1 MHVQVDL
8 NQGIAYLLEPHDTR
22 QLLVVV
28 SGDGGRADVDRVLGD
43 AGSLSEDDADHAWLR
58 VGWLREKG
66 AATADGAWGERFD
79 ALLHDAAEHGLVI
92 QDGALVRAHV
102 EWTGAEELGEER
114 D

>member
-8 NQGIAYLLEPHDTR
+8 NQGITYLLDAHDTR

-28 SGDGGRADVDRVLGD
+28 SGAGGRADAERVLGD
-43 AGSLSEDDADHAWLR
+43 AGTLSPDDADHAWIR

-66 AATADGAWGERFD
+66 AATADGAWGEHVD
-79 ALLHDAAEHGLVI
+79 ALLRHAGEHGELAD
-92 QDGALVRAHV
+92 DGASVRAPV
-102 EWTGAEELGEER
+102 EWTGAEESGEEL